1 MRSRRGCRRLGRSFG
16 WLLPVTCL
24 AVAGC
29 ENILGPDRQ
38 TPEDSGTVA
47 VQVQDTG
54 GAAVAGMRVCVEL
67 QGDEPYVGRVCGPTR
82 SDGTF
87 IAYYVQSGRRTVE
100 CTPATGYTAD
110 RDHLIREVEV
120 TRGSRVQ
127 VTFVLI
133 RI

>member
-1 MRSRRGCRRLGRSFG
+1 MGRIFG
-16 WLLPVTCL
+16 WLLAPACL
-24 AVAGC
+24 AVGC

-38 TPEDSGTVA
+38 TPEDSGTVTVR
-47 VQVQDTG
+47 VQNTAG
-54 GAAVAGMRVCVEL
+54 EAVAGMRVCVEL
-67 QGDEPYVGRVCGPTR
+67 RGDEPYVGRVCGPTR

-87 IAYYVQSGRRTVE
+87 IAYYVESGRRTVE
-100 CTPATGYTAD
+100 CTPAAGYTAD

-120 TRGSRVQ
+120 TRGSSVQ